1 MIEIERPKI
10 ICEEDE
16 NGAYAK
22 FTVEPLEKGFGVT
35 LGNALRR
42 TLLAALPGAAVVA
55 VKIAGVAHEFTTMK
69 GVKEDVTEIILNMK
83 GLAVKTS
90 ETDPSFTKTLHLS
103 YKGAGVVTAG
113 MITPDDQVE
122 ILNPDMYICTLE
134 DDASIEMDI
143 FIGRGRGYVLADK
156 NKSELFPVGTIVMD
170 SNFTPLKKVNFEVQ
184 STRVG
189 QSIDFDKLVL
199 EVVTN
204 GSMSAKEILSLSA
217 KLVNDHL
224 SLFIELVESM
234 AGQSLLVSSKED
246 KTIKL
251 LEMSI
256 EDMDLSVRSYNCLKR
271 ANINTV
277 EDLTKK
283 TEDDMLKVKNLG
295 RKSLDEVINKLTS
308 YGLSLRKQED

>member
-55 VKIAGVAHEFTTMK
+55 IKIDGVAHEFTTMK
-69 GVKEDVTEIILNMK
+69 GVREDVTEIVLNMK
-83 GLAVKTS
+83 GLAVKTAV
-90 ETDPSFTKTLHLS
+90 TDAGFQKVLHLS

-143 FIGRGRGYVLADK
+143 FIGRGRGYVLAEK

-170 SNFTPLKKVNFEVQ
+170 SNFTPLKKVNFEVE

-189 QSIDFDKLVL
+189 QSIDF
-199 EVVTN
+199 
-204 GSMSAKEILSLSA
+204 A

-224 SLFIELVESM
+224 SLFIELVENM
-234 AGQSLLVSSKED
+234 TNQSLLVSSKED
-246 KTIKL
+246 KQIKL

-283 TEDDMLKVKNLG
+283 SEEDMLKVKNLG
-295 RKSLDEVINKLTS
+295 RKSLDEVINKLTG

>member
-10 ICEEDE
+10 ICEEEE

-42 TLLAALPGAAVVA
+42 TLLSALPGAAVVA
-55 VKIAGVAHEFTTMK
+55 IKIDGVAHEFTTMK
-69 GVKEDVTEIILNMK
+69 GVREDVTEIVLNMK

-90 ETDPSFTKTLHLS
+90 VTDPGFQKVLHLS
-103 YKGAGVVTAG
+103 HKGAGVVTAG

-134 DDASIEMDI
+134 DDATLEMDI

-156 NKSELFPVGTIVMD
+156 NKSETFPVGTIVMD
-170 SNFTPLKKVNFEVQ
+170 SNFTPLKKVNFEVE

-234 AGQSLLVSSKED
+234 A
-246 KTIKL
+246 
-251 LEMSI
+251 
-256 EDMDLSVRSYNCLKR
+256 
-271 ANINTV
+271 NITSF
-277 EDLTKK
+277 KQ
-283 TEDDMLKVKNLG
+283 G
-295 RKSLDEVINKLTS
+295 R
-308 YGLSLRKQED
+308 

>member
-10 ICEEDE
+10 VCEEDD

-55 VKIAGVAHEFTTMK
+55 IKIDGVAHEFTTMK
-69 GVKEDVTEIILNMK
+69 GVREDVTEIVLNMK
-83 GLAVKTS
+83 GLAVKTAS
-90 ETDPSFTKTLHLS
+90 TDPGFQKVLHLS
-103 YKGAGVVTAG
+103 HKGAGVVTAG

-122 ILNPDMYICTLE
+122 VLNPEMYICTLE
-134 DDASIEMDI
+134 DDANLEMDI
-143 FIGRGRGYVLADK
+143 FIGRGRGYVLAEK
-156 NKSELFPVGTIVMD
+156 NKNENFPVGTIVMD
-170 SNFTPLKKVNFEVQ
+170 SNFTPLRKVNFEVA

-199 EVVTN
+199 EVTTN
-204 GSMSAKEILSLSA
+204 GSMSAKEILSLAA

-224 SLFIELVESM
+224 SLFIELVENM
-234 AGQSLLVSSKED
+234 ANQTLLVSSKED
-246 KTIKL
+246 KQIKL

-283 TEDDMLKVKNLG
+283 SEEDMLKVKNLG
-295 RKSLDEVINKLTS
+295 RKSLDEVINKLTG

>member
-16 NGAYAK
+16 NGANSR
-22 FTVEPLEKGFGVT
+22 FVIEPLEKGFGVT

-42 TLLAALPGAAVVA
+42 TLLSALPGAAV
-55 VKIAGVAHEFTTMK
+55 IAINIDGVQHEFTTMK
-69 GVKEDVTEIILNMK
+69 GVKEDVTEIVLNMK
-83 GLAVKTS
+83 GLAVKTAS
-90 ETDPSFTKTLHLS
+90 IDPSFQKVIHLS
-103 YKGAGVVTAG
+103 HRGAGVVTAG

-134 DDASIEMDI
+134 EDASIEMDI
-143 FIGRGRGYVLADK
+143 YIGRGRGYVLADK
-156 NKSELFPVGTIVMD
+156 NKSEEFPVGTIVMD

-224 SLFIELVESM
+224 SLFIELVEDM
-234 AGQSLLVSSKED
+234 ANQSLLVSSKED

-283 TEDDMLKVKNLG
+283 TEEDMLKVKNLG

-308 YGLSLRKQED
+308 YGLGLRKQED

>member
-16 NGAYAK
+16 NGAYSR
-22 FTVEPLEKGFGVT
+22 FVIEPLEKGFGVT

-42 TLLAALPGAAVVA
+42 TLLSALPGAAV
-55 VKIAGVAHEFTTMK
+55 IAINIDGVQHEFTTMK
-69 GVKEDVTEIILNMK
+69 GVKEDVTEIVLNMK
-83 GLAVKTS
+83 GLAVKTAS
-90 ETDPSFTKTLHLS
+90 IDPSFQKVIHLS
-103 YKGAGVVTAG
+103 HRGAGVVTAG

-134 DDASIEMDI
+134 EDASIEMDI
-143 FIGRGRGYVLADK
+143 YIGRGRGYVLADK
-156 NKSELFPVGTIVMD
+156 NKSEEFPVGTIVMD

-217 KLVNDHL
+217 KLVKAKC
-224 SLFIELVESM
+224 M
-234 AGQSLLVSSKED
+234 
-246 KTIKL
+246 
-251 LEMSI
+251 
-256 EDMDLSVRSYNCLKR
+256 
-271 ANINTV
+271 
-277 EDLTKK
+277 
-283 TEDDMLKVKNLG
+283 
-295 RKSLDEVINKLTS
+295 
-308 YGLSLRKQED
+308 

>member
-10 ICEEDE
+10 ICEENE

-42 TLLAALPGAAVVA
+42 TLLAALPGAAVTA
-55 VKIAGVAHEFTTMK
+55 IKIDGVAHEFTTIK
-69 GVKEDVTEIILNMK
+69 GIREDVTEIVLNMK

-90 ETDPSFTKTLHLS
+90 VTDADFQKVLHLS

-134 DDASIEMDI
+134 DDASLEMDI
-143 FIGRGRGYVLADK
+143 FIGRGRGYVLADR
-156 NKSELFPVGTIVMD
+156 NKSENFPIGTIVMD
-170 SNFTPLKKVNFEVQ
+170 SNFTPLKKVNFEVE

-224 SLFIELVESM
+224 SLFIDLVESM
-234 AGQSLLVSSKED
+234 NSQSLLVSSKED
-246 KTIKL
+246 KQIKL

-283 TEDDMLKVKNLG
+283 SEEDMLKVKNLG
-295 RKSLDEVINKLTS
+295 RKSLDEVINKLTG

>member
-10 ICEEDE
+10 VCEEDD

-55 VKIAGVAHEFTTMK
+55 IKIDGVAHEFTTMK
-69 GVKEDVTEIILNMK
+69 GVREDVTEIVLNMK
-83 GLAVKTS
+83 GLAVKTAS
-90 ETDPSFTKTLHLS
+90 TDPGFQKVLHLS
-103 YKGAGVVTAG
+103 HKGAGVVTAG

-122 ILNPDMYICTLE
+122 ILNPEMYICTLE
-134 DDASIEMDI
+134 DDANLEMDI
-143 FIGRGRGYVLADK
+143 FIGRGRGYVLAEK
-156 NKSELFPVGTIVMD
+156 NKNENFPVGTIVMD
-170 SNFTPLKKVNFEVQ
+170 SNFTPLRKVNFEVA

-199 EVVTN
+199 EVTTN
-204 GSMSAKEILSLSA
+204 GSMSAKEILSLAA

-224 SLFIELVESM
+224 SLFIELVENM
-234 AGQSLLVSSKED
+234 ANQTLLVSSKED
-246 KTIKL
+246 KQIKL

-283 TEDDMLKVKNLG
+283 SEEDMLKVKNLG
-295 RKSLDEVINKLTS
+295 RKSLDEVINKLTG

>member
-10 ICEEDE
+10 VCEEDD

-55 VKIAGVAHEFTTMK
+55 IKIDGVAHEFTTMT
-69 GVKEDVTEIILNMK
+69 GVREDVTEIVLNMK
-83 GLAVKTS
+83 GLAVKTAS
-90 ETDPSFTKTLHLS
+90 IDPGFQKVLHLS
-103 YKGAGVVTAG
+103 HKGAGVVTAG

-122 ILNPDMYICTLE
+122 VLNPEMYICTLE
-134 DDASIEMDI
+134 DDANLEMDI
-143 FIGRGRGYVLADK
+143 FIGRGRGYVLAEK
-156 NKSELFPVGTIVMD
+156 NKNENFPVGTIVMD
-170 SNFTPLKKVNFEVQ
+170 SNFTPLRKVNFEVA

-199 EVVTN
+199 EVTTN
-204 GSMSAKEILSLSA
+204 GSMSAKEILSLAA

-224 SLFIELVESM
+224 SLFIELVENM
-234 AGQSLLVSSKED
+234 ANQTLLVSSKED
-246 KTIKL
+246 KQIKL

-283 TEDDMLKVKNLG
+283 SEEDMLKVKNLG
-295 RKSLDEVINKLTS
+295 RKSLDEVINKLTG

>member
-10 ICEEDE
+10 ICEENE

-42 TLLAALPGAAVVA
+42 TLLAALPGAAVTA
-55 VKIAGVAHEFTTMK
+55 IKIDGVAHEFTTIK
-69 GVKEDVTEIILNMK
+69 GIREDVTEIVLNMK

-90 ETDPSFTKTLHLS
+90 VTDADFQKVLHLS
-103 YKGAGVVTAG
+103 HKGAGVVTAG

-134 DDASIEMDI
+134 DDASLEMDI
-143 FIGRGRGYVLADK
+143 FIGRGRGYVLADR
-156 NKSELFPVGTIVMD
+156 NKSEAFPIGTIVMD
-170 SNFTPLKKVNFEVQ
+170 SNFTPLKKVNFEVE

-234 AGQSLLVSSKED
+234 NSQSLLVSSKED
-246 KTIKL
+246 KQIKL

-283 TEDDMLKVKNLG
+283 SEEDMLKVKNLG

>member
-10 ICEEDE
+10 ICEESE

-42 TLLAALPGAAVVA
+42 TLLAALPGAAVTA
-55 VKIAGVAHEFTTMK
+55 IKIDGVAHEFTTIK
-69 GVKEDVTEIILNMK
+69 GIREDVTEIVLNMK

-90 ETDPSFTKTLHLS
+90 VNDVAFQKVLHLS
-103 YKGAGVVTAG
+103 YKGTGVVTAG

-134 DDASIEMDI
+134 DDASLEMDI
-143 FIGRGRGYVLADK
+143 FIGRGRGYVLAER
-156 NKSELFPVGTIVMD
+156 NKSESFPIGTIVMD
-170 SNFTPLKKVNFEVQ
+170 SNFTPLKKVNFEVE

-224 SLFIELVESM
+224 SLFIDLVESM
-234 AGQSLLVSSKED
+234 NSQSILVSSKED
-246 KTIKL
+246 KQIKL

-283 TEDDMLKVKNLG
+283 SEEDMLKVKNLG

>member
-10 ICEEDE
+10 ICEENE

-42 TLLAALPGAAVVA
+42 TLLAALPGAAVTA
-55 VKIAGVAHEFTTMK
+55 IKIDGVAHEFTTIK
-69 GVKEDVTEIILNMK
+69 GIREDVTEIVLNMK

-90 ETDPSFTKTLHLS
+90 VIDADFRKVLHLS
-103 YKGAGVVTAG
+103 HKGAGVVTAG

-134 DDASIEMDI
+134 DDASLEMDI
-143 FIGRGRGYVLADK
+143 FIGRGRGYVLADR
-156 NKSELFPVGTIVMD
+156 NKSEVFPIGTIVMD
-170 SNFTPLKKVNFEVQ
+170 SNFTPLKKVNFEVE

-234 AGQSLLVSSKED
+234 NSQSLLVSSKED
-246 KTIKL
+246 KQIKL

-283 TEDDMLKVKNLG
+283 SEEDMLKVKNLG

>member
-55 VKIAGVAHEFTTMK
+55 IRIEGVPHEFTTMK
-69 GVKEDVTEIILNMK
+69 GVKEDVTEIVLNMK

-90 ETDPSFTKTLHLS
+90 ETDLGFTKVLALTA
-103 YKGAGVVTAG
+103 KGPGVVTAG

-134 DDASIEMDI
+134 EGATLDMDI
-143 FIGRGRGYVLADK
+143 CIGRGRGYVLADK
-156 NKSELFPVGTIVMD
+156 NKSDAFPVGTIVMD

-295 RKSLDEVINKLTS
+295 RKSLDEIIAKLHS
-308 YGLSLRKQED
+308 YGLDLRSNED

>member
-55 VKIAGVAHEFTTMK
+55 IRIEGVPHEFTTIK
-69 GVKEDVTEIILNMK
+69 GVKEDVTEIVLNMK

-90 ETDPSFTKTLHLS
+90 EVDPGFSKVLHLS

-134 DDASIEMDI
+134 EDASIEMDI

-156 NKSELFPVGTIVMD
+156 NKSEAFPVGTIVMD

-224 SLFIELVESM
+224 SLFIELVETM